1 MFPSRSSEKKLVKP
15 LKYCFFWTQFAQKRS
30 LWATPK
36 MEKLFFAEIT
46 KADHQLSESFYFI
59 KIYVL
64 TELWIFFYLE
74 WCFLS
79 KKVISSEN
87 SCGLLI
93 LHSLNVLLVVTVFF
107 LTFVIFPFFFFF
119 LLIVDT
125 FFAHFCLFLQPKYSN
140 WEAKI
145 LYLPWCCDVSYSGYT
160 SFLQFVSSIEN

>member
-1 MFPSRSSEKKLVKP
+1 MLQSSSSEKKLVKP
-15 LKYCFFWTQFAQKRS
+15 LKNCFFGPNLHRKGVIMDHAQD
-30 LWATPK
+30 
-36 MEKLFFAEIT
+36 EKKFFLVEIT

-59 KIYVL
+59 KISYVL

-107 LTFVIFPFFFFF
+107 LTFVIFPFFFALDCRHFF
-119 LLIVDT
+119 CT
-125 FFAHFCLFLQPKYSN
+125 FL
-140 WEAKI
+140 
-145 LYLPWCCDVSYSGYT
+145 
-160 SFLQFVSSIEN
+160 SFLATEVFKLRG